1 MCNVGFMH
9 TCDSVEYRITST
21 KLTSG
26 YFIIMATAKNQ
37 KSKKTVD
44 NKSTRKTSARKTI
57 TKKSAT
63 SKTLQKK
70 DRSQKTSD
78 PQFIFSL
85 NAEGRITI
93 AKLKKWTKF
102 VGVMNIISGAI
113 YCLTIF
119 ILSIPTVIIG
129 VVTIFMGTK
138 LTIAAN
144 HLEYAME
151 NSDNKS
157 FQIAI
162 DQLQRYF
169 LINGGLLIASLV
181 FIIFLLTIL
190 GLFANIFIE
199 FWNSQSF
206 NYSIK
211 INSLLNYL
219 P

>member
-1 MCNVGFMH
+1 MH
-9 TCDSVEYRITST
+9 ACDSVEYQITST
-21 KLTSG
+21 KLTLG
-26 YFIIMATAKNQ
+26 YLLIMATAKNQ
-37 KSKKTVD
+37 KSKKTSA
-44 NKSTRKTSARKTI
+44 KKPARKTSPKKTAV
-57 TKKSAT
+57 KKSVKA
-63 SKTLQKK
+63 KTAQKK
-70 DRSQKTSD
+70 NISQKTTD

-85 NAEGRITI
+85 NAEGRLTI
-93 AKLKKWTKF
+93 ARLKKWTKF

-119 ILSIPTVIIG
+119 ILSIPTVIVG

-181 FIIFLLTIL
+181 FIVFLLTIL
-190 GLFANIFIE
+190 GLFANVFIE

-211 INSLLNYL
+211 INL
-219 P
+219 

>member
-44 NKSTRKTSARKTI
+44 NKTTRKTSARKTI

-85 NAEGRITI
+85 NAEGRLTI

-181 FIIFLLTIL
+181 FIVFLLTIL

-211 INSLLNYL
+211 INLLLNYL

>member
-1 MCNVGFMH
+1 MCKVGSMY
-9 TCDSVEYRITST
+9 TCDSVEYQITST

-37 KSKKTVD
+37 KTKKTVD
-44 NKSTRKTSARKTI
+44 NKSTRKTSARKTM
-57 TKKSAT
+57 TKKSAI
-63 SKTLQKK
+63 SKTLRKK

-78 PQFIFSL
+78 SQFIFSL

-119 ILSIPTVIIG
+119 ILSVPTVIMG

-181 FIIFLLTIL
+181 FIVFLLTIL

-211 INSLLNYL
+211 INLLLNYL

>member
-85 NAEGRITI
+85 NAEGRLTI

-181 FIIFLLTIL
+181 FIVFLLTIL

-211 INSLLNYL
+211 INLLLNYL

>member
-1 MCNVGFMH
+1 MH
-9 TCDSVEYRITST
+9 ACDSVEYQITST
-21 KLTSG
+21 KLTLG
-26 YFIIMATAKNQ
+26 YLLIMATAKNQ
-37 KSKKTVD
+37 KSKKTSA
-44 NKSTRKTSARKTI
+44 KKPARKTSPKKTAV
-57 TKKSAT
+57 KKSVKA
-63 SKTLQKK
+63 KTAQKK
-70 DRSQKTSD
+70 NISQKTTD

-85 NAEGRITI
+85 NAEGRLTITR
-93 AKLKKWTKF
+93 LKKWTKF

-119 ILSIPTVIIG
+119 ILSIPTVIVG

-181 FIIFLLTIL
+181 FIVFLLTIL
-190 GLFANIFIE
+190 GLFANVFIE
-199 FWNSQSF
+199 FWNNQSF

-211 INSLLNYL
+211 INL
-219 P
+219 

>member
-1 MCNVGFMH
+1 
-9 TCDSVEYRITST
+9 
-21 KLTSG
+21 
-26 YFIIMATAKNQ
+26 MATAKNQ

-78 PQFIFSL
+78 SQFIFSL
-85 NAEGRITI
+85 NAEGRLTI
-93 AKLKKWTKF
+93 ARLKKWTKF

-181 FIIFLLTIL
+181 FIVFLLTIL

-211 INSLLNYL
+211 INL
-219 P
+219 

>member
-1 MCNVGFMH
+1 MH
-9 TCDSVEYRITST
+9 ACDSVEYQITST
-21 KLTSG
+21 KLTLG
-26 YFIIMATAKNQ
+26 YLLIMATAKNQ
-37 KSKKTVD
+37 KSKKTSA
-44 NKSTRKTSARKTI
+44 KKPARKTSPKKTAV
-57 TKKSAT
+57 KKSVKA
-63 SKTLQKK
+63 KTAQKK
-70 DRSQKTSD
+70 NISQKTTD
-78 PQFIFSL
+78 PQFIFLL
-85 NAEGRITI
+85 NTEGRITI

-119 ILSIPTVIIG
+119 ILSIPTVIMGI
-129 VVTIFMGTK
+129 VTIFMGTK

-169 LINGGLLIASLV
+169 LINGGLLIASLL
-181 FIIFLLTIL
+181 FIVFLLIIL
-190 GLFANIFIE
+190 GLFASVFIE

-211 INSLLNYL
+211 INL
-219 P
+219 

>member
-85 NAEGRITI
+85 NAEGRLTI

-181 FIIFLLTIL
+181 FIVFLLTIL

-211 INSLLNYL
+211 INL
-219 P
+219 

>member
-1 MCNVGFMH
+1 MH
-9 TCDSVEYRITST
+9 ACDSVEYQITST
-21 KLTSG
+21 KLTLG
-26 YFIIMATAKNQ
+26 YLLIMATSKNQ
-37 KSKKTVD
+37 KSKKTSA
-44 NKSTRKTSARKTI
+44 KKPARKTSPKKTAV
-57 TKKSAT
+57 KKSVKA
-63 SKTLQKK
+63 KTAQKK
-70 DRSQKTSD
+70 NISQKTTD

-85 NAEGRITI
+85 NAEGRLTI
-93 AKLKKWTKF
+93 ARLKKWTKF

-119 ILSIPTVIIG
+119 ILSIPTVIMG

-181 FIIFLLTIL
+181 FIVFLLTIL

-211 INSLLNYL
+211 INL
-219 P
+219 

>member
-85 NAEGRITI
+85 NAEGRLTI

-119 ILSIPTVIIG
+119 ILSVPTVIMG

-181 FIIFLLTIL
+181 FIVFLLTIL

-211 INSLLNYL
+211 INLLLNYL

>member
-181 FIIFLLTIL
+181 FIVFLLTIL

>member
-1 MCNVGFMH
+1 MY
-9 TCDSVEYRITST
+9 TCDSVEYQITST
-21 KLTSG
+21 KLTLG

-44 NKSTRKTSARKTI
+44 NKSTRKTSTRKTMS
-57 TKKSAT
+57 KKSAT

-70 DRSQKTSD
+70 DRSQKTLN

-85 NAEGRITI
+85 NAEGRLTI
-93 AKLKKWTKF
+93 ARLKKWTKF

-119 ILSIPTVIIG
+119 ILSVPTVIMG

-181 FIIFLLTIL
+181 FIVFLLTIL

-211 INSLLNYL
+211 INL
-219 P
+219 

>member
-85 NAEGRITI
+85 NAEGRLTI

-119 ILSIPTVIIG
+119 ILSIPTVIMG

-181 FIIFLLTIL
+181 FIVFLLTIL

-211 INSLLNYL
+211 INLLLNYL

>member
-1 MCNVGFMH
+1 MRA
-9 TCDSVEYRITST
+9 CDSVEYQITST
-21 KLTSG
+21 KLTLG
-26 YFIIMATAKNQ
+26 YLLIMATAKNP
-37 KSKKTVD
+37 KSKKTSA
-44 NKSTRKTSARKTI
+44 KKPARKTSPKKTAV
-57 TKKSAT
+57 KKSVKA
-63 SKTLQKK
+63 KTAQKK
-70 DRSQKTSD
+70 NISQKTTD

-85 NAEGRITI
+85 NAEGRLTI
-93 AKLKKWTKF
+93 ARLKKWTKF

-119 ILSIPTVIIG
+119 ILSIPTVIMG

-181 FIIFLLTIL
+181 FIVFLLTIL
-190 GLFANIFIE
+190 GLFANVFIE

-211 INSLLNYL
+211 INL
-219 P
+219 

>member
-1 MCNVGFMH
+1 MH
-9 TCDSVEYRITST
+9 ACDSVEYQITST
-21 KLTSG
+21 KLTLG
-26 YFIIMATAKNQ
+26 YLLIMATAKNQ
-37 KSKKTVD
+37 KSKKTSA
-44 NKSTRKTSARKTI
+44 KKPARKTSPKKT
-57 TKKSAT
+57 TVKKSVKA
-63 SKTLQKK
+63 KTAQKK
-70 DRSQKTSD
+70 NISQKTTD

-85 NAEGRITI
+85 DAEGKLTI
-93 AKLKKWTKF
+93 ARLKKWTKF

-119 ILSIPTVIIG
+119 ILSIPTVIMG

-181 FIIFLLTIL
+181 FIVFLLTIL

-211 INSLLNYL
+211 INL
-219 P
+219 

>member
-37 KSKKTVD
+37 KTKKTVD
-44 NKSTRKTSARKTI
+44 NKSTRKTSARKTM
-57 TKKSAT
+57 TKKSAI
-63 SKTLQKK
+63 SKTLRKK

-78 PQFIFSL
+78 SQFIFSL
-85 NAEGRITI
+85 NAEGRLTI
-93 AKLKKWTKF
+93 ARLKKWTKF

-119 ILSIPTVIIG
+119 ILSIPTVIMGI
-129 VVTIFMGTK
+129 VTIFMGTK

-181 FIIFLLTIL
+181 FIVFLLTIL

-211 INSLLNYL
+211 INLLLNYL

>member
-44 NKSTRKTSARKTI
+44 NKTTRKTSARKTI

-181 FIIFLLTIL
+181 FIVFLLTIL

-211 INSLLNYL
+211 INLLLNYL

>member
-78 PQFIFSL
+78 SQFIFSL
-85 NAEGRITI
+85 NAEGRLTI
-93 AKLKKWTKF
+93 ARLKKWTKF

-181 FIIFLLTIL
+181 FIVFLLTIL

-211 INSLLNYL
+211 INLLLNYL

>member
-78 PQFIFSL
+78 SQFIFSL
-85 NAEGRITI
+85 NAEGRLTI
-93 AKLKKWTKF
+93 ARLKKWTKF

-119 ILSIPTVIIG
+119 ILSIPTVIMG

-181 FIIFLLTIL
+181 FIVFLLTIL

-211 INSLLNYL
+211 INLLLNYL

>member
-1 MCNVGFMH
+1 M
-9 TCDSVEYRITST
+9 S
-21 KLTSG
+21 
-26 YFIIMATAKNQ
+26 TAKNP

-85 NAEGRITI
+85 NAEGRLTI

-181 FIIFLLTIL
+181 FIVFLLTIL

-211 INSLLNYL
+211 INLLLNYL

>member
-181 FIIFLLTIL
+181 FIVFLLTIL

-211 INSLLNYL
+211 INLLLNYL

>member
-44 NKSTRKTSARKTI
+44 NKSTRKTTARKTI

-70 DRSQKTSD
+70 YRSQKTSD

-181 FIIFLLTIL
+181 FIVFLLTIL

-211 INSLLNYL
+211 INLLLNYL

>member
-1 MCNVGFMH
+1 MH
-9 TCDSVEYRITST
+9 ACDSVEYQITST
-21 KLTSG
+21 KLTLG
-26 YFIIMATAKNQ
+26 YLLIMATAKNQ
-37 KSKKTVD
+37 KSKKTSA
-44 NKSTRKTSARKTI
+44 KKPARKTSPKKTAV
-57 TKKSAT
+57 KKSVKA
-63 SKTLQKK
+63 KTAQKK
-70 DRSQKTSD
+70 NISQKTTD

-85 NAEGRITI
+85 NAEGRLTI
-93 AKLKKWTKF
+93 ARLKKWTKF

-181 FIIFLLTIL
+181 FIVFLLTIL
-190 GLFANIFIE
+190 GLFANVFIE
-199 FWNSQSF
+199 FWNNQSF

-211 INSLLNYL
+211 INL
-219 P
+219 

>member
-1 MCNVGFMH
+1 MH
-9 TCDSVEYRITST
+9 ACDSVEYQITST
-21 KLTSG
+21 KLTLG
-26 YFIIMATAKNQ
+26 YLLIMATAKNQ
-37 KSKKTVD
+37 KPKKTTAKKAV
-44 NKSTRKTSARKTI
+44 RKTSPKKTAV
-57 TKKSAT
+57 KKSVKA
-63 SKTLQKK
+63 KTAQKK
-70 DRSQKTSD
+70 NISQKTTD

-85 NAEGRITI
+85 NAEGRLTI
-93 AKLKKWTKF
+93 ARLKKWTKF

-119 ILSIPTVIIG
+119 ILSIPTVIVG

-181 FIIFLLTIL
+181 FIVFLLTIL
-190 GLFANIFIE
+190 GLFANVFIE
-199 FWNSQSF
+199 FWNNQSF

-211 INSLLNYL
+211 INL
-219 P
+219 

>member
-1 MCNVGFMH
+1 
-9 TCDSVEYRITST
+9 
-21 KLTSG
+21 
-26 YFIIMATAKNQ
+26 MATAKNQ

-85 NAEGRITI
+85 NAEGRLTI

-181 FIIFLLTIL
+181 FIVFLLTIL

-211 INSLLNYL
+211 INLLLNYL

>member
-85 NAEGRITI
+85 NAEGRLTI

>member
-1 MCNVGFMH
+1 MH
-9 TCDSVEYRITST
+9 ACDSVEYQITST
-21 KLTSG
+21 KLTLG
-26 YFIIMATAKNQ
+26 YLLIMVTAKNQ
-37 KSKKTVD
+37 KSKKTSA
-44 NKSTRKTSARKTI
+44 KKPARKTSPKKTAV
-57 TKKSAT
+57 KKSVKA
-63 SKTLQKK
+63 KTAQKK
-70 DRSQKTSD
+70 NISQKTTD

-85 NAEGRITI
+85 NAEGRLTI
-93 AKLKKWTKF
+93 ARLKKWTKF

-144 HLEYAME
+144 HLEYAIE

-181 FIIFLLTIL
+181 FIVFLLTIL
-190 GLFANIFIE
+190 GLFANVFIE

-211 INSLLNYL
+211 INT
-219 P
+219 